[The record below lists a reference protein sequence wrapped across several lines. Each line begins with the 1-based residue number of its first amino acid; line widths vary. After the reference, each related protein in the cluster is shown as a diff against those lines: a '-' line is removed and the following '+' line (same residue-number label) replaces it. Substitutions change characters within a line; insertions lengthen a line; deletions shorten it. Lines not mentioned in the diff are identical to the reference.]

1 MNTYSEGEILD
12 GLLRREEM
20 ALAAL
25 HERLHAPLC
34 YFAEKLL
41 QNRQA
46 AEEVVVDVFVK
57 IWKAANTF
65 SSYAHLRNYLF
76 EAVKNECLNTIKRE
90 GRYAKHLRHYG
101 EITENDTITIQHEQL
116 ETAALEIIFEI
127 AEGLPGECKRVFDL
141 LYRQQLDYQ
150 EAAAVLQLS
159 VQTVRNQRT
168 RAIAFIRKQLKARSL
183 LWLLLFL
190 K

>member
-1 MNTYSEGEILD
+1 MNTFSEGDILD
-12 GLLRREEM
+12 GFLRREET

-41 QNRQA
+41 QHQQA
-46 AEEVVVDVFVK
+46 AEEAVVDVFVRT
-57 IWKAANTF
+57 WKGHTQF
-65 SSYAHLRNYLF
+65 TSYAHLRSYLF
-76 EAVKNECLNTIKRE
+76 EAVKNECLNALKRE
-90 GRYAKHLRHYG
+90 GRYARHLRRYG
-101 EITENDTITIQHEQL
+101 EIAESESIYLQQEQL

-141 LYRQQLDYQ
+141 LYRRQLDYQ
-150 EAAAVLQLS
+150 EAAQQLQLS
-159 VQTVRNQRT
+159 VQTIRNQRT